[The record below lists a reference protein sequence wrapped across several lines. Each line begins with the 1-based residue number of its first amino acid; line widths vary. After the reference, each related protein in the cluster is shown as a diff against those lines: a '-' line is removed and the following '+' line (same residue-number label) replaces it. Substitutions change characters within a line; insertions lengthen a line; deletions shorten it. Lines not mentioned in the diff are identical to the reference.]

1 MEFQRLIS
9 IFCPKILRSQF
20 SNEIR
25 FGIIMRG
32 VILELRNA
40 VLGASSYELAMFI
53 KSRELL
59 EYFKGSIF
67 LFTTLSLRGHK

>member
-20 SNEIR
+20 SNEISFR
-25 FGIIMRG
+25 IMRG

>member
-25 FGIIMRG
+25 FRIMRG
-32 VILELRNA
+32 VILKLRNA

>member
-1 MEFQRLIS
+1 
-9 IFCPKILRSQF
+9 
-20 SNEIR
+20 
-25 FGIIMRG
+25 MRG